1 MINIGYYENDA
12 TSSNKF
18 FPNLTICVK
27 SDLVK
32 NDTTF

>member
-1 MINIGYYENDA
+1 MINIGYYGNDPGV
-12 TSSNKF
+12 SNKF